1 MSIQADEPLR
11 DGGESRHNGA
21 VSSPTR
27 SVTGEPAT
35 ERGGS
40 GWWVWLLPSI
50 CVALLPLSVWVD
62 LQAPASGPGV
72 EVTGGGAGWPWTL
85 NGAVLGVLAAIVL
98 RHDRRQPFGWA
109 LAGFGLFWALDGFAQ
124 SYVRSGLT
132 ATDAWPAMTWVL
144 WFLNRFGVYL
154 TAVTAV
160 LVMIFPTGRFLGG
173 AWGWVSR
180 ATVVLLVLSGLVVL
194 VAPAEGG
201 LGVDELPAGVDL
213 DPTTLTWLDGLG
225 EPLVRVSVAVGV
237 VAFGVSLLTVAVRYR
252 RSQGVARDQMRWLL
266 WSVVV
271 ILAALVVGLLVPL
284 PADDHLG
291 AFLATVLPP
300 AAMTVAIVRPT
311 LVPIGDLLA
320 RTLVLAAVVAVLIV
334 ADVAVLALLTV
345 LLGDGLTRAQ
355 VVAVVLAVALLLYSP
370 ARSWLAARVRR
381 RMLGE
386 RGQRYD
392 TLAGLSA
399 VLEEAATPH
408 DQLDAAA
415 RAVATAFGV
424 GFVSI
429 EVEWADGDPVVAT
442 HGSRPEQV
450 RELPIHYRSSE
461 VGRLVL
467 PAKGVRSQLGARDE
481 RLLGDLVRQAA
492 VAVRTSQLVEE
503 VQHSREQL
511 VAAREEERR
520 RIRRD
525 LHDGLGPSLS
535 GIVFQLDAAQLRLA
549 AGPERAGEVAEQLGA
564 VSAQVQD
571 VVADV
576 RRLVHGLRPPT
587 LDDRGLLGA
596 VGQLAEGLELDL
608 HLDADDL
615 QPGLPAAV
623 EVAIYRIIAEAL
635 TNVARHAGTTR
646 VWVRA
651 ELVEGLLQ
659 VVVRDDGRGLP
670 RPAPSGV
677 GMASMRERAAEL
689 GGSAD
694 VRPGPGGGTEVH
706 AALPVRSV

>member
-1 MSIQADEPLR
+1 MSIRAGEPHR
-11 DGGESRHNGA
+11 SGGGARHNGA

-27 SVTGEPAT
+27 SVPGQPVA
-35 ERGGS
+35 ERGRS
-40 GWWVWLLPSI
+40 DWRVLVLPLLCVVLLPASI
-50 CVALLPLSVWVD
+50 WVD

-72 EVTGGGAGWPWTL
+72 EITGGAGWPWTF
-85 NGAVLGVLAAIVL
+85 NGAVLGLLAAVVL
-98 RHDRRQPFGWA
+98 HHDRRQPFGWA
-109 LAGFGLFWALDGFAQ
+109 LVGFGLFWALDGFAQ

-132 ATDAWPAMTWVL
+132 ETDAWPAMTWVL

-160 LVMIFPTGRFLGG
+160 LVMIFPTGRFLAG

-180 ATVVLLVLSGLVVL
+180 ITLLLLVLSGLVVL
-194 VAPAEGG
+194 VAPAEGR
-201 LGVDELPAGVDL
+201 LGVDDLPAGVDL
-213 DPTTLTWLDGLG
+213 DPTTIGWLAGHG
-225 EPLVRVSVAVGV
+225 EQLVRGSVTVGA

-252 RSQGVARDQMRWLL
+252 RSRGVLRDQMRWLL

-271 ILAALVVGLLVPL
+271 ILGAVVVGLLVPL

-300 AAMTVAIVRPT
+300 AAMTVAIVRPS

-334 ADVAVLALLTV
+334 ADVAVLAALTV

-429 EVEWADGDPVVAT
+429 EVEWSDGDPVAAT
-442 HGSRPEQV
+442 HGTRPPQV
-450 RELPIHYRSSE
+450 RELPIHYRGSE

-467 PAKGVRSQLGARDE
+467 PVKGVRSRLGARDE
-481 RLLGDLVRQAA
+481 QLLGDLVRQAA
-492 VAVRTSQLVEE
+492 AAVRSSQLADEL
-503 VQHSREQL
+503 QRSREQL

-535 GIVFQLDAAQLRLA
+535 GIVFQLDAAQLRL
-549 AGPERAGEVAEQLGA
+549 RADPGHSNEVADQIGT
-564 VSAQVQD
+564 VSAQMQD

-587 LDDRGLLGA
+587 LDDRGLVGA
-596 VGQLAEGLELDL
+596 VTQLAEGLELEL
-608 HLDADDL
+608 HLDVEAL
-615 QPGLPAAV
+615 PSRLPAAV
-623 EVAIYRIIAEAL
+623 EVAVYRIVAEAL
-635 TNVARHAGTTR
+635 TNVARHAGTTTAR
-646 VWVRA
+646 VQA
-651 ELVEGLLQ
+651 EVADEMLHLV
-659 VVVRDDGRGLP
+659 VSDDGCGI
-670 RPAPSGV
+670 PATAAAGV
-677 GMASMRERAAEL
+677 GMSSMRERAAEL
-689 GGSAD
+689 GGSAQ
-694 VRPGPGGGTEVH
+694 VRPRPGGGTEVR
-706 AALPVRSV
+706 ACLPVRSE